1 MIRTTFVFSQTS
13 GLPLDQVRS
22 WRLWLVHGSLA
33 DPNSYSRCRADRL
46 MRAKFH
52 GWARS
57 QLNHSSTHNSVVQLR
72 RISGLTNQSWSNLAR
87 RNPRSQ
93 SRSQTSPATSL
104 LSHGHVAPHWDR
116 RFDFESRNTTP
127 RRGGRT
133 STKGRCTEKA
143 KAAIGCAATGNDVA
157 VGKGCPL
164 CCCRISCCCCW
175 LCYIQVLGGAR
186 GANGGRGPCT
196 QGLNARTRTLD
207 SSGHG
212 EGRCAPPTA
221 LAIRGRAPP
230 PPALRVLLRALD
242 GASCTTPE

>member
-1 MIRTTFVFSQTS
+1 
-13 GLPLDQVRS
+13 
-22 WRLWLVHGSLA
+22 
-33 DPNSYSRCRADRL
+33 

-52 GWARS
+52 GWAVVS
-57 QLNHSSTHNSVVQLR
+57 SSIVQLTIVVQLR
-72 RISGLTNQSWSNLAR
+72 RISGLTNQSWS
-87 RNPRSQ
+87 PRSQ

-133 STKGRCTEKA
+133 STKGCCTEKA
-143 KAAIGCAATGNDVA
+143 KAAIGCAATGIA

-175 LCYIQVLGGAR
+175 LCYIQVLGAR

-212 EGRCAPPTA
+212 EGRCAPPTT

>member
-1 MIRTTFVFSQTS
+1 
-13 GLPLDQVRS
+13 
-22 WRLWLVHGSLA
+22 
-33 DPNSYSRCRADRL
+33 

-52 GWARS
+52 GVGPYS
-57 QLNHSSTHNSVVQLR
+57 QLNHSSTHNCSPTAKNFRADEFKWVQT
-72 RISGLTNQSWSNLAR
+72 S
-87 RNPRSQ
+87 RSQ
-93 SRSQTSPATSL
+93 PRSQTSPATSL

-143 KAAIGCAATGNDVA
+143 KAAIGCAATGIA